1 VRKCPEVTLD
11 RQIRKVIGMVSDLPR
26 SAEAGLDLEMDY
38 RTGDPV
44 LDSVRFEGPDQPA
57 AFRRAG
63 SASCEAGP
71 IVVARYAPF
80 GSRAGLASG
89 RLAVCRKSP

>member
-1 VRKCPEVTLD
+1 MRIPVRKCPEVTLD

-57 AFRRAG
+57 ARRVQ
-63 SASCEAGP
+63 S
-71 IVVARYAPF
+71 
-80 GSRAGLASG
+80 
-89 RLAVCRKSP
+89 

>member
-1 VRKCPEVTLD
+1 VTLD

-57 AFRRAG
+57 ARRVQ
-63 SASCEAGP
+63 S
-71 IVVARYAPF
+71 
-80 GSRAGLASG
+80 
-89 RLAVCRKSP
+89 